1 MAKQKALLAW
11 SSGKDSAWALHVLR
25 QAGEVEVVG
34 LLTTVT
40 EAYDRVS
47 MHGVRTGL
55 LRAQAASLGL
65 PLHKIMIPSPCS
77 NEQYERA
84 MGVTL
89 SRLKVEGVRAVVHGD
104 IFLESVRKYREE
116 KLSGIGIEALFP
128 LWSADTA
135 QLAKEMV
142 KGGLKAYVTCLDPRH
157 LPREFAG
164 RLFDGEFLS
173 DLPERVDP
181 LGERG
186 EFHTFCF
193 DAPVFSSPIPVT
205 PGETVE
211 REGFVFT
218 DLQFARIPK

>member
-1 MAKQKALLAW
+1 M
-11 SSGKDSAWALHVLR
+11 LHVLR
-25 QAGEVEVVG
+25 QADEVEVVG

-40 EAYDRVS
+40 EAYDRIS
-47 MHGVRTGL
+47 MHGVRSEL
-55 LRAQAASLGL
+55 LEVQANRLGL

-77 NEQYERA
+77 NAHYEKA

-89 SRLKVEGVRAVVHGD
+89 SRLKVEGVRAVAHGD

-116 KLSGIGIEALFP
+116 KLSEIGMKALFP
-128 LWSADTA
+128 LWGADTA
-135 QLAKEMV
+135 KLAREMV
-142 KGGLKAYVTCLDPRH
+142 ESGLKAYVTCLDPRH

-164 RLFDGEFLS
+164 RLFDGKFLS
-173 DLPERVDP
+173 DLPERVDQ

-205 PGETVE
+205 PGETIE

-218 DLQFARIPK
+218 DLVLV